1 MRRNIIICLLLA
13 GITLAIYWPVRNFD
27 LISFDDPYF
36 LTDSPEVRSG
46 LNWHSFR
53 WAMTSVVATN
63 WHPVTS
69 LSFVINHQLFG
80 SNPGAEHLV
89 NAVFHALNAALL
101 FLVLQRITGCCWRSA
116 MVAALFAWHPLRVE
130 SVAWISER
138 KDMLN
143 GFFLLLTLWAYAR
156 YAQCVTDAKWRVAS
170 GKQVTG
176 TEAAAAVPDLSPA
189 TRHASLFYGLAL
201 GFFALGLMSK
211 AMLVTVPFL
220 LLLLDFWPLG
230 RVTRLHYASAR
241 QAGDGWRVMGGTK
254 GKPSTL
260 NPVKGRGRVAQIY
273 AALRPQLSTL
283 FLEKWPF
290 FALSALFCVITF
302 LVQHRS
308 PAMPSLDR
316 LGLGIRLDNVIASYL
331 RYLGKTVWPVDLAA
345 HYPLPV
351 NGRSCMALWPDWQ
364 ILAAA
369 LLLVCVSVLCVCQM
383 ARRPYLAVGW
393 FWYLGTMLPV
403 IGLVQV
409 GGQGM
414 ADHYTY
420 IPMIGPVISLV
431 WLAAEKWDAGRI
443 ARVLLTMAAVVVL
456 AANIV
461 VTRHQL
467 QHWKNTVSLFQH
479 TVAVT
484 GENTMAEYILG
495 LGLEHE
501 GRISEAMVHY
511 RIAMT
516 SNPTIKEAFYRMG
529 VRLVQMEKWAEA
541 EQVYSTLLTYLP
553 DDMTGHLGLAV
564 TLPHLGR
571 KTEAIEHLRAV
582 LQQDPDDPDVLNNL
596 AWTLATDSNAGLRDG
611 GEAVRLAEQ
620 ACELT
625 HYQKTICIGTLAAA
639 YAEAGRFDNAIL
651 TAEKACALASAAGD
665 QGLLKKNQEL
675 LALYQKRQ
683 PYHEMVENPIP
694 ATP

>member
-27 LISFDDPYF
+27 LICFDDPYF

-69 LSFVINHQLFG
+69 LSFVATHQLFG
-80 SNPGAEHLV
+80 SNPGVEHLV
-89 NAVFHALNAALL
+89 NGVFHMANAVLL
-101 FLVLQRITGCCWRSA
+101 FLLLKRLTGGTWRSA

-143 GFFLLLTLWAYAR
+143 GFFFLLTLLFYTR
-156 YAQCVTDAKWRVAS
+156 FAQATSLR
-170 GKQVTG
+170 TG
-176 TEAAAAVPDLSPA
+176 TLNAKSGDKGSGVWRPGSGD
-189 TRHASLFYGLAL
+189 YCLAL
-201 GFFALGLMSK
+201 VFFALGLMSK

-220 LLLLDFWPLG
+220 LLLLDIWPLG
-230 RVTRLHYASAR
+230 R
-241 QAGDGWRVMGGTK
+241 
-254 GKPSTL
+254 
-260 NPVKGRGRVAQIY
+260 
-273 AALRPQLSTL
+273 LRIVDCGLRSQKNSVPQLSGATTGRVETDRRREQSEGGSTPWRDEAKRRRLNHLL
-283 FLEKWPF
+283 FEKWPF
-290 FALSALFCVITF
+290 FALSVLFCVITF
-302 LVQHRS
+302 MVQQRS

-316 LGLGIRLDNVIASYL
+316 LGLGIRLDNVIVSYL

-345 HYPLPV
+345 HYPLPL
-351 NGRSCMALWPDWQ
+351 NDRSYLALWPDWQ

-369 LLLVCVSVLCVCQM
+369 LLLVGVSFLCVCQL
-383 ARRPYLAVGW
+383 ARRPWLAVGW

-420 IPMIGPVISLV
+420 IPMIGPAISLV
-431 WLAAEKWDAGRI
+431 WLAAEKWNSGRF
-443 ARVLLTMAAVVVL
+443 ARVLLTTAAVVVL
-456 AANIV
+456 AANIL

-467 QHWKNTVSLFQH
+467 QHWKNTVSLFRH

-495 LGLEHE
+495 LGLEQE
-501 GRISEAMVHY
+501 GHISEAMVHY

-516 SNPTIKEAFYRMG
+516 LSPTIKEAFYRMG
-529 VRLVQMEKWAEA
+529 VRLVQMGKWAEA
-541 EQVYSTLLTYLP
+541 KQVYSALLTYLP

-564 TLPHLGR
+564 TLSHLGR
-571 KTEAIEHLRAV
+571 KTEAIGHLRAV
-582 LQQDPDDPDVLNNL
+582 LQQDSDNPDVLNNL
-596 AWTLATDSNAGLRDG
+596 AWMLATDSNAGVRDG
-611 GEAVRLAEQ
+611 REAVRLAER

-625 HYQKTICIGTLAAA
+625 HYDVTILVGTLAAA
-639 YAEAGRFDNAIL
+639 YAETGRFDEAIA

-675 LALYQKRQ
+675 LALYQKHQ
-683 PYHEMVENPIP
+683 SYHEP
-694 ATP
+694 AEEFVPAAP

>member
-1 MRRNIIICLLLA
+1 
-13 GITLAIYWPVRNFD
+13 
-27 LISFDDPYF
+27 
-36 LTDSPEVRSG
+36 
-46 LNWHSFR
+46 
-53 WAMTSVVATN
+53 
-63 WHPVTS
+63 
-69 LSFVINHQLFG
+69 
-80 SNPGAEHLV
+80 
-89 NAVFHALNAALL
+89 
-101 FLVLQRITGCCWRSA
+101 
-116 MVAALFAWHPLRVE
+116 
-130 SVAWISER
+130 
-138 KDMLN
+138 
-143 GFFLLLTLWAYAR
+143 
-156 YAQCVTDAKWRVAS
+156 
-170 GKQVTG
+170 
-176 TEAAAAVPDLSPA
+176 
-189 TRHASLFYGLAL
+189 
-201 GFFALGLMSK
+201 
-211 AMLVTVPFL
+211 
-220 LLLLDFWPLG
+220 
-230 RVTRLHYASAR
+230 
-241 QAGDGWRVMGGTK
+241 
-254 GKPSTL
+254 
-260 NPVKGRGRVAQIY
+260 
-273 AALRPQLSTL
+273 
-283 FLEKWPF
+283 
-290 FALSALFCVITF
+290 
-302 LVQHRS
+302 
-308 PAMPSLDR
+308 
-316 LGLGIRLDNVIASYL
+316 
-331 RYLGKTVWPVDLAA
+331 
-345 HYPLPV
+345 
-351 NGRSCMALWPDWQ
+351 
-364 ILAAA
+364 
-369 LLLVCVSVLCVCQM
+369 
-383 ARRPYLAVGW
+383 
-393 FWYLGTMLPV
+393 
-403 IGLVQV
+403 
-409 GGQGM
+409 
-414 ADHYTY
+414 
-420 IPMIGPVISLV
+420 
-431 WLAAEKWDAGRI
+431 
-443 ARVLLTMAAVVVL
+443 
-456 AANIV
+456 
-461 VTRHQL
+461 
-467 QHWKNTVSLFQH
+467 
-479 TVAVT
+479 VAVT